1 LGDLRTRCG
10 FTLEGDRGMKS
21 PAVCRA
27 GQVSGRERTPKGRIA
42 AEGLSRLAPRS
53 DFDFSMGVFKNEKAP
68 RECNRW
74 PMVGERTG
82 GAKSAARRRS
92 SVAGHRRIGERN
104 VSAVRTFRRNHALWR
119 IIMLRTAFIVGAI
132 AASLLLPT
140 TMLQARGGG
149 GHGGGG
155 HGGGGHGGGG
165 GRGGAVH
172 VGGGGMRMGGGGVRV
187 GGGPGVRAVGGGRRF
202 WHGRWYAYGVGPCWQ
217 LTPGGYVWICG

>member
-104 VSAVRTFRRNHALWR
+104 VSAAPHSSLAQSPPACFCRRPCSRHAAAGVTEAEATEAEV
-119 IIMLRTAFIVGAI
+119 TAAGA
-132 AASLLLPT
+132 AA
-140 TMLQARGGG
+140 
-149 GHGGGG
+149 
-155 HGGGGHGGGG
+155 
-165 GRGGAVH
+165 GAPCMSAV
-172 VGGGGMRMGGGGVRV
+172 VECVWAEAVCASAAVPACALSAADVAFGT
-187 GGGPGVRAVGGGRRF
+187 AVG
-202 WHGRWYAYGVGPCWQ
+202 
-217 LTPGGYVWICG
+217 TPTVSARAGSSPLAAMSGFAVKDRSAAVAR